1 LPVSIY
7 QTPLIYRMKDSF
19 SEIYGVLGYPVK
31 HSLSPLMHNA
41 ALAAL
46 RINAE
51 YRLFEVA
58 PEGLAAFMRDL
69 IKNNIRGLNVTIPY
83 KEKVLAFVE
92 LPEDSLHLKEV
103 RAVNTVVLKN
113 GKWMGFNTDIPGFL
127 MDLER
132 KRIAPENKSV
142 ALLGAGGAS
151 RAIAYALA
159 GSGAKE
165 ISIYDI
171 DKEKTQGVVS
181 MIKKLFPGFD
191 IRPSSSVDGLDIK
204 NKDLLVNT
212 TPVGMKE
219 SDPCLVKEGML
230 HKGLFVYDVIYNPAQ
245 TKLLKIAQNAGLKNS
260 NGLGMLLYQGALSF
274 AHFTGKEAPVEI
286 MRQALEK
293 GI

>member
-1 LPVSIY
+1 
-7 QTPLIYRMKDSF
+7 MKDSF
-19 SEIYGVLGYPVK
+19 PKIFGVLGYPVK

-46 RINAE
+46 KINAE

-69 IKNNIRGLNVTIPY
+69 AKNNIHGLNVTIPY
-83 KEKVLAFVE
+83 KERVLAFVE
-92 LPEDSLHLKEV
+92 LPEDSLHLKEIK
-103 RAVNTVVLKN
+103 AVNTVVFKN
-113 GKWMGFNTDIPGFL
+113 DKWLGFNTDIPGFL
-127 MDLER
+127 MDL
-132 KRIAPENKSV
+132 KGQGIAPENKSV
-142 ALLGAGGAS
+142 ALLGAGGAA
-151 RAIAYALA
+151 RAVAYALA
-159 GSGAKE
+159 SSGAKE

-181 MIKKLFPGFD
+181 MIKKLFPDFD
-191 IRPSSSVDGLDIK
+191 IRPSSSVDGLDIR

-245 TKLLKIAQNAGLKNS
+245 TKLLKIAQDAGAKNS

-293 GI
+293 RI